1 MICDVSANSPPSA
14 AQNDVPAVAIVGAGG
29 GVLVVGLA
37 VAVGAVLACIL
48 WKKRRRGHRDK
59 QSTSS
64 GLQPQNSIPGNNPV
78 YHGSR
83 YIATLE

>member
-1 MICDVSANSPPSA
+1 MI
-14 AQNDVPAVAIVGAGG
+14 VA
-29 GVLVVGLA
+29 GLL

-48 WKKRRRGHRDK
+48 WKKRRRGLRNK
-59 QSTSS
+59 ESTSS

-83 YIATLE
+83 